1 MQQVKSKSLTPGLPN
16 RSWLLFS
23 VFATA
28 VFALDQISKAI
39 IKANFNEFDS
49 MTVLPGVLRFTLVYN
64 DRAAFSLGGSST
76 WPFTLISSIAA
87 IAIVLLSRK
96 FTSQSWLTLAGVGLG
111 GVLGNLCDRIFQAP
125 GFPSGRVIDF
135 IAIPFNFP
143 IFNLADSAISVT
155 ACVVV
160 IRVLRGD
167 RIGHNSRVAASQS
180 ESK

>member
-1 MQQVKSKSLTPGLPN
+1 MHQLSKKTQPTGLPS
-16 RSWLLFS
+16 RPWLWFTFFAVAVL
-23 VFATA
+23 VF
-28 VFALDQISKAI
+28 DQLSKAL

-49 MTVLPGVLRFTLVYN
+49 KTVVPGLLRFTLVYN

-76 WPFTLISSIAA
+76 WAFTLLSSIAA
-87 IAIVLLSRK
+87 VAIVLLSRK
-96 FTSQSWLTLAGVGLG
+96 FSSQSWLLLAGVGLG

-125 GFPSGRVIDF
+125 GFPSGRVVDF

-143 IFNLADSAISVT
+143 IFNLADSAITVT

-167 RIGHNSRVAASQS
+167 RIGHNSTTKAKQS
-180 ESK
+180 SPN